1 MDGEHERAATTTP
14 HHLVPAV
21 FGLGVTQMVGWGT
34 SFSAMAVLG
43 VRIAGD
49 LELARETIFA
59 GITIMLIVSGAMSP
73 SCGRYLDKHGPR
85 DLMAA
90 GSLLGAIALTCMAIA
105 KGPLLFWLGWV
116 FFGAY
121 VAMGLS
127 NIVVPATVMLAGANA
142 RRAVTGLSIVGGTT
156 SALFLPITAWLD
168 AQFGWRMT
176 LLIFAMLH
184 LLVALPIVLA
194 VLPPV
199 RPEHKAAET
208 TSDAPWKGIIPEHL
222 HARAFWLI
230 VAWSCL
236 EGMLVWGF
244 NMQSID
250 ILRGAGLSTE
260 LAIAAWMFS
269 GPCQALSRMIEFAL
283 AGRYPIMVTAL
294 LSVALAPI
302 GFAVVFTLGLSW
314 ITAACL
320 AIFYGLGHGLYT
332 IARSMLPL
340 RLFGLE
346 TYGATMGKIALPQ
359 SLCNAIAPIFY
370 AALIFRAGAEWAL
383 AVSAAVTLGS
393 FVAVVMLARTI
404 NQAEA
409 SSRP

>member
-1 MDGEHERAATTTP
+1 MDGEHDQAPVTAKRRLVAA
-14 HHLVPAV
+14 VV
-21 FGLGVTQMVGWGT
+21 GLGVTQMVGWGT

-43 VRIAGD
+43 TRIGAD
-49 LELARETIFA
+49 LDLAREAVFA
-59 GITIMLIVSGAMSP
+59 GITILLVVSGAMSP
-73 SCGRYLDKHGPR
+73 VCGRYLDKHGPR

-90 GSLLGAIALTCMAIA
+90 GSLLGAIALTCMAVA
-105 KGPLLFWLGWV
+105 KGPALFWVGWV

-121 VAMGLS
+121 VAMALT
-127 NIVVPATVMLAGANA
+127 NVVLPATLMIAGASA
-142 RRAVTGLSIVGGTT
+142 RRAVTGLTIVGGLT
-156 SALFLPITAWLD
+156 SALFLPLTAWLD
-168 AQFGWRMT
+168 ALLGWRMT
-176 LLIFAMLH
+176 LLVFALLH
-184 LLVALPIVLA
+184 LLIALPIVLA
-194 VLPPV
+194 VLPTG
-199 RPEHKAAET
+199 RPEHKPTEA
-208 TSDAPWKGIIPEHL
+208 TSDAPWKGIVPAHL

-269 GPCQALSRMIEFAL
+269 GPCQAFARTIEFAL

-302 GFAVVFTLGLSW
+302 GFAIVLTLGVSW
-314 ITAACL
+314 LTAAGL

-346 TYGATMGKIALPQ
+346 TYGTTMGNIALPQ
-359 SLCNAIAPIFY
+359 SLCNAIAPILF
-370 AALIFRAGAEWAL
+370 AALIYRAGATWAL
-383 AVSAAVTLGS
+383 AVSAAVTVGS
-393 FVAVVMLARTI
+393 FVAVILLARTVRC
-404 NQAEA
+404 AETA
-409 SSRP
+409 